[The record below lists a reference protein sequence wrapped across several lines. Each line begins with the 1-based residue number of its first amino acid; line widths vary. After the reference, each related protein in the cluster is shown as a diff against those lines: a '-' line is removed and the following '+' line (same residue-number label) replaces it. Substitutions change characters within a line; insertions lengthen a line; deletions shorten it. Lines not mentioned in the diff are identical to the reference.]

1 MKVVISQNV
10 MSIVSDYSLTDLGRV
25 AKFRPEAL
33 KLYTGE
39 GTKKELD
46 FVVKVGGYEG
56 SFGRN
61 GLVFTDEA
69 VGTHKAVISA
79 NLPQCMNDADE
90 IKEYIREA
98 LGLAIVK
105 GTAVEGQIAT
115 AMDEISADEAA
126 IDACISGLPENT
138 DAE

>member
-10 MSIVSDYSLTDLGRV
+10 MSIVSDYSLTDLERV

-39 GTKKELD
+39 GNNKELD
-46 FVVKVGGYEG
+46 FVVKVSDYEG

-61 GLVFTDEA
+61 GLVFADEA
-69 VGTHKAVISA
+69 VGTHKAVISE
-79 NLPQCMNDADE
+79 NLPQGLNTSED
-90 IKEYIREA
+90 IKEYIRET

-105 GTAVEGQIAT
+105 GTAVESQIAA